1 MSEAARM
8 ERRAHKRFTQAAAVQ
23 FHHDLS
29 GRDFP
34 GRCVDVSQGGLQMY
48 VPPAA
53 PVQPGQAVRLA
64 LSGITEPALAA
75 LGGKPLDATIVRVD
89 RQCLTQKGQLAI
101 SVKFMPA

>member
-1 MSEAARM
+1 M
-8 ERRAHKRFTQAAAVQ
+8 ERRAQKRFAQAAGVQ

-48 VPPAA
+48 VPAA
-53 PVQPGQAVRLA
+53 TPVQPGQAVRLA

-75 LGGKPLDATIVRVD
+75 LGGKSLNATVVRVD
-89 RQCLTQKGQLAI
+89 RQALTQKGQLAI
-101 SVKFMPA
+101 GVKFTLA